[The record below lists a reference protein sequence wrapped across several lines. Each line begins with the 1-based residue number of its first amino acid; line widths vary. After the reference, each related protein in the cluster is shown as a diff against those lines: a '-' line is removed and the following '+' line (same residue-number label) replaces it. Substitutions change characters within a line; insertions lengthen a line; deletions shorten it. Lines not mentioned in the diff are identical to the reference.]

1 MEPIDK
7 AKEVLD
13 TMLGYLGFV
22 VDVQPLE
29 TENGTVL
36 EIISEE
42 SDILIG
48 RRGERLDDI
57 QYLANRIVQTQMP
70 DAPKVRVDA
79 QHYRMM
85 REDQLVEEAKAIA
98 ERVKASKRAVKL
110 PPLNSYDRRLVH
122 NAIANDPSVETW
134 SPKDNSRMKRLIIRP
149 ARRKDEEG

>member
-1 MEPIDK
+1 MEAIDK
-7 AKEVLD
+7 AKDVLD

-29 TENGTVL
+29 TENGTIL

-42 SDILIG
+42 ADLLIG

-57 QYLANRIVQTQMP
+57 QYLANRIVQSQMP
-70 DAPKVRVDA
+70 DAPRVRIDA

-85 REDQLVEEAKAIA
+85 REDKLVEEALAIA
-98 ERVKASKRAVKL
+98 ERVKISKRPVKL

-122 NAIANDPSVETW
+122 NAIAEDPEVESW
-134 SPKDNSRMKRLIIRP
+134 SPPDKARVKRLVIRP
-149 ARRKDEEG
+149 ARRKDEN

>member
-1 MEPIDK
+1 MEAIDK
-7 AKEVLD
+7 AKETLD

-29 TENGTVL
+29 TENGTIL

-42 SDILIG
+42 ADLLIG

-57 QYLANRIVQTQMP
+57 QYLANRIVQNQMP
-70 DAPKVRVDA
+70 DAPRVRIDA

-85 REDQLVEEAKAIA
+85 REDKLVEDALAVA
-98 ERVKASKRAVKL
+98 ERVKLSKRPVKL

-122 NAIANDPSVETW
+122 NALADDPEVESW
-134 SPKDNSRMKRLIIRP
+134 SPKDSSRVKRLVIRP
-149 ARRKDEEG
+149 KRRREE

>member
-1 MEPIDK
+1 MEAIDK
-7 AKEVLD
+7 AKEILD

-42 SDILIG
+42 ADILIG

-57 QYLANRIVQTQMP
+57 QYLVNRILQIQDP
-70 DAPKVRVDA
+70 EAPRVRVDA

-85 REDQLVEEAKAIA
+85 REDKLVEEALAIA
-98 ERVKASKRAVKL
+98 ERVKVSKRPVKM

-122 NAIANDPSVETW
+122 NALADDPAVESW
-134 SPKDNSRMKRLIIRP
+134 SPPESGRVKRLVIRP
-149 ARRKDEEG
+149 KRRREE